1 MNSTLR
7 SLARVLKRTCNYNN
21 LRCHGESKIVSDKT
35 DVNSSNWKQELEDTM
50 QILGNFVT
58 IEEEQSL
65 MEEIDPYMKRLRY
78 ERSHWDDAI
87 HSYRETERSKWNE
100 RNTEIINRI
109 RENAFPIGTSQ
120 IPLIHVLDLAPE
132 GWIKPHV
139 DSVRFCGQ
147 IIAGLSLLT
156 DSVMRLTMVNN
167 ETQYKDFLLPRR
179 SLYIMSGTARYDYR
193 HEILKNEESYFDGR
207 HVPKDRRVSVIC
219 RSQPSPNNDQ

>member
-179 SLYIMSGTARYDYR
+179 SLYIMSSWFTA
-193 HEILKNEESYFDGR
+193 GR
-207 HVPKDRRVSVIC
+207 PDTTIVTKF
-219 RSQPSPNNDQ
+219 